1 MFDNK
6 PVWLSTKA
14 NTIVLAIHAQPG
26 AKREGVVGEYNARLK
41 IALTTP
47 PVDGKANAALI
58 KFLSKKLGVPR
69 SNFTLI
75 SGDTS
80 RDKRLTIEG
89 LSMEAIIKALT

>member
-1 MFDNK
+1 MSDNK
-6 PVWLSTKA
+6 PVWLTTRADAVILS
-14 NTIVLAIHAQPG
+14 IHAQPG

-41 IALTTP
+41 VALTTP

-69 SNFTLI
+69 ANITLL

-80 RDKRLTIEG
+80 RDKRLAIEG
-89 LSMEAIIKALT
+89 LTMEAIIKNLT